1 MAVLGI
7 RDMGLGTGASL
18 SHYPILYAMQRMLL
32 VVAKRP
38 AAGQTKT
45 RLCPPLTGAAAAAL
59 YTCFLRDTLDVMR
72 QVPDVGR
79 GIAYLPE
86 AARDYFAILAPD
98 MQLSL
103 QQGADL
109 GQRLDHLLSA
119 ALEAG
124 ASQAVVMDSDSPT
137 LPADYLMQAF
147 AALSGP
153 NDVVLG
159 PCEDGGYYLIGLKR
173 PQPRLLRD
181 VQMSTPYV
189 VRDTLALAEQL
200 GLQVALLPTWYDV
213 DTVAELDRLR
223 AELRD
228 APPHMACYTRAF
240 LAARSLGHELES

>member
-1 MAVLGI
+1 MH
-7 RDMGLGTGASL
+7 RS
-18 SHYPILYAMQRMLL
+18 LL

-45 RLCPPLTGAAAAAL
+45 RLCPPLTGEAAAAL
-59 YTCFLRDTLDVMR
+59 YACFLRDTLDVMR
-72 QVPDVGR
+72 QVPNVGR
-79 GIAYLPE
+79 GIVYLPE
-86 AARDYFAILAPD
+86 AALDYFSALAPD

-103 QQGADL
+103 QQGNGL
-109 GQRLDHLLSA
+109 GERLDHLLTA
-119 ALEAG
+119 TLEAG

-137 LPADYLMQAF
+137 LPADYLVQAF

-173 PQPRLLRD
+173 PQSRLLRD

-189 VRDTLALAEQL
+189 VRDTLALAGQL
-200 GLQVALLPTWYDV
+200 GLKVALLPSWYDV
-213 DTVAELDRLR
+213 DTVAELERLR

-228 APPHMACYTRAF
+228 APPHAARYTRAF
-240 LAARSLGHELES
+240 LAANAHA